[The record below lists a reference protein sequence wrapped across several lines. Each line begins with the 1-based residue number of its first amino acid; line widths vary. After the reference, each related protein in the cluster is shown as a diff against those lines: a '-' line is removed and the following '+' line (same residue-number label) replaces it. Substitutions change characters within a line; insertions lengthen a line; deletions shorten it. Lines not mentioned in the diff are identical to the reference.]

1 MNIEDMNEGV
11 RMLVKRIESD
21 PQEFEEGSF
30 NKWGRVLGGF
40 PERYR
45 DILTKDEIEV
55 IEAKLKEAQR
65 ANFTSR
71 VMRVLTG
78 TDEYSVEQA
87 YKEQIYQTTAGRN
100 RPPLGA
106 QIAPGGGLV
115 TTTGPS
121 GSFLTGTGNGGSMWQ
136 GSAITTTSN
145 SVQPKGPMP

>member
-11 RMLVKRIESD
+11 RMLVNRIESD
-21 PQEFEEGSF
+21 PQEFDEGSL
-30 NKWGRVLGGF
+30 NKWGLVLGGF

-78 TDEYSVEQA
+78 ADEYSQEQA
-87 YKEQIYQTTAGRN
+87 YKDRIYQTTAGRN
-100 RPPLGA
+100 RPQLGTL
-106 QIAPGGGLV
+106 IGNSGGGAL
-115 TTTGPS
+115 
-121 GSFLTGTGNGGSMWQ
+121 WQ
-136 GSAITTTSN
+136 GSAITTTSNTSITSN

>member
-21 PQEFEEGSF
+21 PQEFEEGSL

-45 DILTKDEIEV
+45 DVLTKDEIEI

-65 ANFTSR
+65 TNFTSL

-78 TDEYSVEQA
+78 TDEYSQEQA
-87 YKEQIYQTTAGRN
+87 YKDQIYQTTAGRK
-100 RPPLGA
+100 RGLGTL
-106 QIAPGGGLV
+106 IAPGGGLV
-115 TTTGPS
+115 TTTGS
-121 GSFLTGTGNGGSMWQ
+121 NGTY
-136 GSAITTTSN
+136 TTTN
-145 SVQPKGPMP
+145 NIVQPKGPMP

>member
-21 PQEFEEGSF
+21 PQEFDEGSLT
-30 NKWGRVLGGF
+30 KWGRVLGGF
-40 PERYR
+40 PDRYR
-45 DILTKDEIEV
+45 DILTKPEIEI

-65 ANFTSR
+65 TNFTSL

-78 TDEYSVEQA
+78 TDEASIEQA

-100 RPPLGA
+100 RGLGTL
-106 QIAPGGGLV
+106 IG
-115 TTTGPS
+115 S
-121 GSFLTGTGNGGSMWQ
+121 GSNGALWQ

>member
-21 PQEFEEGSF
+21 PQEFDEGALS
-30 NKWGRVLGGF
+30 KWGLVLGGF

-78 TDEYSVEQA
+78 ADEYSAEQA
-87 YKEQIYQTTAGRN
+87 YKEQIYQRTVAGN
-100 RPPLGA
+100 RGLGA
-106 QIAPGGGLV
+106 QIGTSVGGLGTLV
-115 TTTGPS
+115 
-121 GSFLTGTGNGGSMWQ
+121 GSNGTYNT
-136 GSAITTTSN
+136 ITAN

>member
-11 RMLVKRIESD
+11 RMLIKRIESD
-21 PQEFEEGSF
+21 PQEFDEGSL

-45 DILTKDEIEV
+45 DILTKDEIEA

-65 ANFTSR
+65 ANFTSL

-78 TDEYSVEQA
+78 TDEYSQEQA
-87 YKEQIYQTTAGRN
+87 YKEQIYQRTVAGN
-100 RPPLGA
+100 RGLGA
-106 QIAPGGGLV
+106 QIGTSVGGLGTLV
-115 TTTGPS
+115 
-121 GSFLTGTGNGGSMWQ
+121 GSNGTYNT
-136 GSAITTTSN
+136 ITTN

>member
-1 MNIEDMNEGV
+1 MLIEMQVADDTEGMNEGV
-11 RMLVKRIESD
+11 RMLIKRIESD
-21 PQEFEEGSF
+21 PQEFDEGSL

-65 ANFTSR
+65 ANFTSL

-78 TDEYSVEQA
+78 TDEYSQEQA
-87 YKEQIYQTTAGRN
+87 YKNQIYQTTAGRN
-100 RPPLGA
+100 RPQLGNL
-106 QIAPGGGLV
+106 IAPGGGLATSV
-115 TTTGPS
+115 
-121 GSFLTGTGNGGSMWQ
+121 GSNGTY
-136 GSAITTTSN
+136 TTTSN

>member
-1 MNIEDMNEGV
+1 MNLEDMNEGV

-21 PQEFEEGSF
+21 PQEFEDGSLT
-30 NKWGRVLGGF
+30 KWGRVLGGF

-45 DILTKDEIEV
+45 DILTKDEIEI

-65 ANFTSR
+65 TNFTSL

-78 TDEYSVEQA
+78 TDEDSIAQA

-100 RPPLGA
+100 R
-106 QIAPGGGLV
+106 GLL
-115 TTTGPS
+115 TATGS
-121 GSFLTGTGNGGSMWQ
+121 TGSSMWQ
-136 GSAITTTSN
+136 GSAITTSN

>member
-1 MNIEDMNEGV
+1 MNLEDMNEGV

-21 PQEFEEGSF
+21 PQEFEDGSLT
-30 NKWGRVLGGF
+30 KWGRVLGGF

-65 ANFTSR
+65 TNFTSR

-78 TDEYSVEQA
+78 SEDETDKMYALAGSRIGHSLGSSGG
-87 YKEQIYQTTAGRN
+87 YLTTAN
-100 RPPLGA
+100 
-106 QIAPGGGLV
+106 
-115 TTTGPS
+115 S
-121 GSFLTGTGNGGSMWQ
+121 NGTSGSMWQ
-136 GSAITTTSN
+136 GSAITSSNTAFN

>member
-21 PQEFEEGSF
+21 PQEFEDGSLT
-30 NKWGRVLGGF
+30 KWGRVLGGF

-45 DILTKDEIEV
+45 DILTKPEIEI

-65 ANFTSR
+65 SNFTSL

-78 TDEYSVEQA
+78 SETEADKLYTIAGSRIGHSLGSNGG
-87 YKEQIYQTTAGRN
+87 YLTTAGN
-100 RPPLGA
+100 
-106 QIAPGGGLV
+106 
-115 TTTGPS
+115 S
-121 GSFLTGTGNGGSMWQ
+121 GSSMWQ

>member
-21 PQEFEEGSF
+21 PQEFEDGSLT
-30 NKWGRVLGGF
+30 KWGRVLGGF

-45 DILTKDEIEV
+45 DILTKDEIEI

-65 ANFTSR
+65 TNFTSL

-78 TDEYSVEQA
+78 SEDESERA
-87 YKEQIYQTTAGRN
+87 YGKSIGSGRIGHSLGSNGGYLTTAGN
-100 RPPLGA
+100 
-106 QIAPGGGLV
+106 
-115 TTTGPS
+115 S
-121 GSFLTGTGNGGSMWQ
+121 GSSMWQ

>member
-1 MNIEDMNEGV
+1 MNLEDMNEGV

-21 PQEFEEGSF
+21 PQEFEDGSLT
-30 NKWGRVLGGF
+30 KWGRVLGGF

-65 ANFTSR
+65 TNFTSL

-78 TDEYSVEQA
+78 TDEYSQEQA
-87 YKEQIYQTTAGRN
+87 YKNRIYQTTAGRN
-100 RPPLGA
+100 RTQLGTL
-106 QIAPGGGLV
+106 IAPGGGLV
-115 TTTGPS
+115 TTTGSNGTS
-121 GSFLTGTGNGGSMWQ
+121 GGMWQ
-136 GSAITTTSN
+136 GSAITSTN

>member
-21 PQEFEEGSF
+21 PQEFEDGSLT
-30 NKWGRVLGGF
+30 KWGRVLGGF

-45 DILTKDEIEV
+45 DILTKDEIEI

-65 ANFTSR
+65 TNFTSL

-78 TDEYSVEQA
+78 TDEYSAEQA
-87 YKEQIYQTTAGRN
+87 YKEQIYQRTVAGN
-100 RPPLGA
+100 RGLGA
-106 QIAPGGGLV
+106 QLGTVI
-115 TTTGPS
+115 
-121 GSFLTGTGNGGSMWQ
+121 GSNGTSGSMWQ
-136 GSAITTTSN
+136 GSAITSSNTVIN

>member
-1 MNIEDMNEGV
+1 MNLEDMNEGV

-21 PQEFEEGSF
+21 PQEFEDGSLT
-30 NKWGRVLGGF
+30 KWGRVLGGF

-65 ANFTSR
+65 TNFTSL

-78 TDEYSVEQA
+78 SEDETDKMYAIAGSRIGHSLGSSGG
-87 YKEQIYQTTAGRN
+87 YLTTAGFN
-100 RPPLGA
+100 
-106 QIAPGGGLV
+106 
-115 TTTGPS
+115 
-121 GSFLTGTGNGGSMWQ
+121 GSSMWQ
-136 GSAITTTSN
+136 GSATTSSNIDSN

>member
-21 PQEFEEGSF
+21 PQEFDEGALS
-30 NKWGRVLGGF
+30 KWGLVLGGF

-78 TDEYSVEQA
+78 ADEYSAEQA

-100 RPPLGA
+100 RPALGTLF
-106 QIAPGGGLV
+106 GSNGTY
-115 TTTGPS
+115 TTT
-121 GSFLTGTGNGGSMWQ
+121 NN
-136 GSAITTTSN
+136 I
-145 SVQPKGPMP
+145 VQPKGPMP

>member
-21 PQEFEEGSF
+21 PQEFDEGSLT
-30 NKWGRVLGGF
+30 KWGRVLGGF

-78 TDEYSVEQA
+78 TDEYSIEQA
-87 YKEQIYQTTAGRN
+87 YKEQIYQTTVAGN
-100 RPPLGA
+100 RGLGA
-106 QIAPGGGLV
+106 QIGTSV
-115 TTTGPS
+115 
-121 GSFLTGTGNGGSMWQ
+121 GSNGTY
-136 GSAITTTSN
+136 TTTSN

>member
-21 PQEFEEGSF
+21 PQEFRDDSV
-30 NKWGRVLGGF
+30 NKWARVLGGF

-45 DILTKDEIEV
+45 DILTKDEIEL
-55 IEAKLKEAQR
+55 IDAKLKEAQR
-65 ANFTSR
+65 TNFTSL

-78 TDEYSVEQA
+78 SEDESERA
-87 YKEQIYQTTAGRN
+87 YGASIGSGRIGHS
-100 RPPLGA
+100 LG
-106 QIAPGGGLV
+106 
-115 TTTGPS
+115 S
-121 GSFLTGTGNGGSMWQ
+121 NGSFLTGTGNGGSMWQ

>member
-1 MNIEDMNEGV
+1 MNLEDMNEGV

-21 PQEFEEGSF
+21 PQEFEDGSLT
-30 NKWGRVLGGF
+30 KWGRVLGGF

-65 ANFTSR
+65 TNFTSL

-78 TDEYSVEQA
+78 SDEHSQEQA
-87 YKEQIYQTTAGRN
+87 YKDLIYQTTAGRN
-100 RPPLGA
+100 R
-106 QIAPGGGLV
+106 GLV
-115 TTTGPS
+115 TTI
-121 GSFLTGTGNGGSMWQ
+121 GSNGSSMWQ

>member
-1 MNIEDMNEGV
+1 MNVEDMNEGV

-21 PQEFEEGSF
+21 PQEFDEGSL

-65 ANFTSR
+65 ANFTSL

-78 TDEYSVEQA
+78 TDEYSIEQD
-87 YKEQIYQTTAGRN
+87 YKNQIYQRTVAGN
-100 RPPLGA
+100 RGLGA
-106 QIAPGGGLV
+106 QIGSSGGVLTTSMGSNGTY
-115 TTTGPS
+115 TTT
-121 GSFLTGTGNGGSMWQ
+121 NN
-136 GSAITTTSN
+136 I
-145 SVQPKGPMP
+145 VQPKGPMP